1 MVDASSFRRLSER
14 VVRSL
19 IRCSLSLS
27 RGSSSFTRVVMY
39 RIFWMSVSRD
49 ARSGDSP
56 DTLSA
61 RAGTF
66 TRASSRLIS
75 LTRRVFSA
83 TSCINRSRWDDAWDR
98 RSEERRVGKE
108 CRYRWWAD
116 DLKEKERID
125 VDIAGE
131 RRQGSTCD

>member
-1 MVDASSFRRLSER
+1 
-14 VVRSL
+14 
-19 IRCSLSLS
+19 
-27 RGSSSFTRVVMY
+27 
-39 RIFWMSVSRD
+39 MSVSRD

-98 RSEERRVGKE
+98 LSMRACTSGDGPCLHPAATRSAMGSHAPRTRRRQLRVIFLNLRSEEHTSELQSPCNLV
-108 CRYRWWAD
+108 CR
-116 DLKEKERID
+116 LLLEKKKKKNMT
-125 VDIAGE
+125 V
-131 RRQGSTCD
+131 